1 MKLNNLTIKGA
12 TGSEKVIDFG
22 NKVAGAVVVADAD
35 AKQVAD
41 ALVFAFYGSEDARF
55 SDTEVRLY
63 FAAEEE
69 EYLLTR
75 AFETDPAGS
84 PRQTAILSSPDG
96 KIVYADDDEGING
109 FVADKIG
116 LDREGFAKLAVLDR
130 DAVKPVLGDT
140 VSRESFIA
148 EMMADF
154 ATSEKVMNKYAAMKD
169 EELKL
174 MDGIEAVEPVTRD
187 ELKTQQIAADSDRIR
202 LEEVRSRL
210 EAVNHEIQLA
220 EAYRDELNDYDAA
233 VAKLGELNAMNA
245 EMAAIAERAAA
256 SESATELAK
265 VFIAYDAS
273 VKALEEKKAELRA
286 EEDAAARRA
295 ERVKAGEGALE
306 NLGKDYME
314 HAIRAEEF
322 RKALSEEISRL
333 SENPE
338 EFKMGGMVE
347 ARYAVFEDEKKELLE
362 RSETLSA
369 ELKEL
374 DEKSAALQDGLKE
387 MRRSA
392 EYKKAVQE
400 GAVLEESLAGL
411 NAAYESSLK
420 LTEAEERH
428 RSELVERK
436 NAVNEDL
443 RKVSAEKKKLE
454 KEICGEFNSVEDAV
468 NHDVYYK
475 QTIYYKH
482 LFVSDNEVE
491 LDAVEK
497 KIAKVQEAAKG
508 YSEKLETVKARS
520 EEVKAHRTRLN
531 EKLTLLNEKLTE
543 YMSYNRLREITAEV
557 EYGSHCPVCDGFV
570 TYKKELPLRDTKALD
585 DQIKAVEAEIA
596 KDSDA
601 LATAELNIGQ
611 LSAAASVSKQYLDNL
626 VAVRD
631 DKKAAIDGVLKTY
644 GAENIPAL
652 FALVEKAVRDSKAL
666 THKVDRY
673 RELTGEEKRLNEM
686 LDTIGSE
693 IDRID
698 DEKLPAARAGREELR
713 KQISEKDRYYRD
725 CAVYFDGEKASDL
738 LVKLEVVDAEYETA
752 ENELDANRMRAQS
765 VAEELASVNERLYEI
780 INRTMLIKVGD
791 KELSYKEVVAKAE
804 ADYLKAINEEIKN
817 ADENKEQ
824 AKARL
829 QATRKVVDE
838 AKAEESEGKERLLE
852 MRAAYN
858 AAEQAHDA
866 LYKEYVPRFDAI
878 GLKTPSDIER
888 IVMSDEELSAARDM
902 LYKYDEDLVGT
913 KEAVN
918 VYKQSIDEHVGYYE
932 NYEANLSLR
941 DEIKKEEEDAIMKL
955 GASIALKADM
965 EKRYTEVLELNK
977 RLGYLQV
984 RIKGIED
991 LSAAIKDGAIL
1002 ASDLAELIAERTDEI
1017 VRYTSANRYAT
1028 ERGADGEI
1036 VLKSTSKGRVKPDKM
1051 TKEEKMLTPL
1061 ASAAAFNEI
1070 MTSLLA
1076 GDVTPMLAV
1085 SAEECDK
1092 QSLTPLV
1099 EYAKERDIV
1108 VFPDDDALFFR
1119 AVSKINI

>member
-1 MKLNNLTIKGA
+1 M
-12 TGSEKVIDFG
+12 
-22 NKVAGAVVVADAD
+22 
-35 AKQVAD
+35 
-41 ALVFAFYGSEDARF
+41 
-55 SDTEVRLY
+55 
-63 FAAEEE
+63 
-69 EYLLTR
+69 
-75 AFETDPAGS
+75 
-84 PRQTAILSSPDG
+84 
-96 KIVYADDDEGING
+96 
-109 FVADKIG
+109 
-116 LDREGFAKLAVLDR
+116 
-130 DAVKPVLGDT
+130 
-140 VSRESFIA
+140 
-148 EMMADF
+148 
-154 ATSEKVMNKYAAMKD
+154 
-169 EELKL
+169 
-174 MDGIEAVEPVTRD
+174 
-187 ELKTQQIAADSDRIR
+187 
-202 LEEVRSRL
+202 
-210 EAVNHEIQLA
+210 
-220 EAYRDELNDYDAA
+220 
-233 VAKLGELNAMNA
+233 
-245 EMAAIAERAAA
+245 
-256 SESATELAK
+256 
-265 VFIAYDAS
+265 
-273 VKALEEKKAELRA
+273 
-286 EEDAAARRA
+286 
-295 ERVKAGEGALE
+295 
-306 NLGKDYME
+306 
-314 HAIRAEEF
+314 
-322 RKALSEEISRL
+322 
-333 SENPE
+333 
-338 EFKMGGMVE
+338 
-347 ARYAVFEDEKKELLE
+347 
-362 RSETLSA
+362 
-369 ELKEL
+369 
-374 DEKSAALQDGLKE
+374 
-387 MRRSA
+387 
-392 EYKKAVQE
+392 
-400 GAVLEESLAGL
+400 
-411 NAAYESSLK
+411 
-420 LTEAEERH
+420 
-428 RSELVERK
+428 
-436 NAVNEDL
+436 
-443 RKVSAEKKKLE
+443 
-454 KEICGEFNSVEDAV
+454 
-468 NHDVYYK
+468 
-475 QTIYYKH
+475 
-482 LFVSDNEVE
+482 
-491 LDAVEK
+491 
-497 KIAKVQEAAKG
+497 
-508 YSEKLETVKARS
+508 
-520 EEVKAHRTRLN
+520 
-531 EKLTLLNEKLTE
+531 
-543 YMSYNRLREITAEV
+543 
-557 EYGSHCPVCDGFV
+557 
-570 TYKKELPLRDTKALD
+570 
-585 DQIKAVEAEIA
+585 
-596 KDSDA
+596 
-601 LATAELNIGQ
+601 
-611 LSAAASVSKQYLDNL
+611 
-626 VAVRD
+626 
-631 DKKAAIDGVLKTY
+631 
-644 GAENIPAL
+644 

-1085 SAEECDK
+1085 SVEECDK